1 MCLTCWAVVHAFCAQ
16 LLFGVEASD
25 GCVQVLL
32 WLTAGDH
39 AAEGV
44 PVVE

>member
-1 MCLTCWAVVHAFCAQ
+1 MCLTCWAVVHAFCTQ
-16 LLFGVEASD
+16 LLFDVEASD
-25 GCVQVLL
+25 GGVQVLL